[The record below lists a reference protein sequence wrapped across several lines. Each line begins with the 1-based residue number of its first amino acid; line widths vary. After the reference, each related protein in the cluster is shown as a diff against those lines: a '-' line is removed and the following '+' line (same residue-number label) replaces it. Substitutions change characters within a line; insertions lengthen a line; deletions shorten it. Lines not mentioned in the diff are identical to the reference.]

1 MERKRV
7 NSSQIRS
14 IGYAPSRQSLE
25 IEFSNGSI
33 LEYASVSPEVHRR
46 LMAAPSIMSCYRD
59 TIEDEFTFQ
68 RIR

>member
-1 MERKRV
+1 MDRKRV

-14 IGYAPSRQSLE
+14 IGYDASRQSLE

-33 LEYASVSPEVHRR
+33 LEYARVSPEVHRR
-46 LMAAPSIMSCYRD
+46 LMAAPSVMSCYRD
-59 TIEDEFTFQ
+59 TIEEEFTSR

>member
-14 IGYAPSRQSLE
+14 VGYDASRQCLE

-33 LEYASVSPEVHRR
+33 LEYSRVSPEVHRR

-59 TIEDEFTFQ
+59 TIEEDFTWR